1 MAYTMFDRRSILAGG
16 ALLPLYG
23 ALAARPAPA
32 LRVMLLGQALIQQ
45 DLRAAAWPGRAGIA
59 ALLKNADVVFT
70 DLETAIA
77 SPAAGAPTRVGEVLH
92 AAPPAVI
99 DCLKELG
106 VSLVATSNN
115 HGWDLGTQGILAI
128 LAELDRRRIHHAGSG
143 ADLASATAAAVQST
157 PHGAVALV
165 AAAAGAIRE
174 GAAATPIRPG
184 VNELRRNADGALNGD
199 DVARTLDAIRAARRA
214 GNIVIAYLHNHYWE
228 TDPAAT
234 PEWQRIYARAC
245 VDAGAAI
252 FVAHGPP
259 LLQGIERYKGA
270 PLLHGL
276 GSLIFQT
283 RKTGTSYGPE
293 AWQSLIVDARFR
305 DGAFASGRVIPVQ
318 LDSSRATP
326 DAEYTRGV
334 PAIARGREGGEILRH
349 VGALSARLGF
359 TADISGDRIIL

>member
-1 MAYTMFDRRSILAGG
+1 MPRMIFDRRTVLAGS

-23 ALAARPAPA
+23 ALAARPRPA

-59 ALLKNADVVFT
+59 ALLKDADAVFT

-77 SPAAGAPTRVGEVLH
+77 SPAAGTPTRAGEVLH

-106 VSLVATSNN
+106 VSLVATANN
-115 HGWDLGTQGILAI
+115 HAWDLGTPGIAAT

-143 ADLASATAAAVQST
+143 ADLAAATAAVVQST

-165 AAAAGAIRE
+165 AAAAGAIRD
-174 GAAATPIRPG
+174 GAAATPTRPG
-184 VNELRRNADGALNGD
+184 VNELRRGADGALNGD
-199 DVARTLDAIRAARRA
+199 DVGRTLDAIRAARRA
-214 GNIVIAYLHNHYWE
+214 GDAVIAYLHNHYWE
-228 TDPAAT
+228 TDPAVT

-252 FVAHGPP
+252 FIAHGPP
-259 LLQGIERYKGA
+259 LLQGMERYKDA

-283 RKTGTSYGPE
+283 RKTGSYGPE

-305 DGAFASGRVIPVQ
+305 DGRFAGGRVIPVQ

-326 DAEYTRGV
+326 DAEFTRGV
-334 PAIARGREGGEILRH
+334 PAIARGRESRDILQH
-349 VGALSARLGF
+349 VATLSARLGY
-359 TADISGDRIIL
+359 APSLSGDAILL